1 MTNRL
6 VYIDVL
12 KGFAIFLVVV
22 GHVLQYCVKD
32 SDVSYLY
39 KAITT
44 FHMPLFAF
52 LSGLMFSA
60 KYDLKEMARKLVKQ
74 SQKLLVPFFSF
85 GMIYAYTIRSGE
97 HFMQHP
103 FKLGLWYLF
112 FLWQCYM
119 ITHLYNVLTY
129 KFGLFRNNKFS
140 MIVDVLWLVMSFAI
154 FKLLYVHNVS
164 GEEDFWGIIHLC
176 KLYPFFFVGCVIK
189 RYKLFEKCFSYKC
202 KIYADISSLLWICL
216 FVFSL
221 YRYSSL
227 SLMMLLGVFAVYP
240 IVMLFYQNGG
250 GKIFMEKNSGNVRT
264 T

>member
-1 MTNRL
+1 MEKRFL
-6 VYIDVL
+6 YIDQL

-32 SDVSYLY
+32 SDVSCLY

-60 KYDLKEMARKLVKQ
+60 RYDLKEIAKKLVKQ
-74 SQKLLVPFFSF
+74 SQKLLIPFSSF
-85 GMIYAYTIRSGE
+85 GIIYAYTIRSGE

-103 FKLGLWYLF
+103 FKLGLWYLL
-112 FLWQCYM
+112 FLWQCYI
-119 ITHLYNVLTY
+119 ITHLYNVLTC
-129 KFGLFRNNKFS
+129 KLGILRSKKFS
-140 MIVDVLWLVMSFAI
+140 MVVDMLWLVMSFTV
-154 FKLLYVHNVS
+154 FKLLYEYNAS
-164 GEEDFWGIIHLC
+164 DGKDFWGIIHLC

-250 GKIFMEKNSGNVRT
+250 GKIFMEGNFGNVWST
-264 T
+264 